1 MLLRNSI
8 RSHFGSSW
16 SNTLIHR
23 RARASHRASRATQV
37 AQVAQQ
43 ARIAHHGST
52 IPQRQ
57 RRHPHEEIPPSCRGG
72 DTELYRGCTAKS
84 KPQEKMMPMRGFDDV
99 RAQLMRE
106 DLEQR
111 EQNVVERRKRKQ
123 EDADD
128 EDYHAADDAARPTH
142 PVYAQRCADLSR
154 RSTICITCI
163 TYMFHLS
170 YVSYLSYVSHT
181 S

>member
-1 MLLRNSI
+1 MD
-8 RSHFGSSW
+8 
-16 SNTLIHR
+16 
-23 RARASHRASRATQV
+23 
-37 AQVAQQ
+37 
-43 ARIAHHGST
+43 
-52 IPQRQ
+52 RQ
-57 RRHPHEEIPPSCRGG
+57 FLSAKGGILTKKYPPRVGG
-72 DTELYRGCTAKS
+72 GETELYRGCTAKS
-84 KPQEKMMPMRGFDDV
+84 KPQEKAMPMRGFDDV